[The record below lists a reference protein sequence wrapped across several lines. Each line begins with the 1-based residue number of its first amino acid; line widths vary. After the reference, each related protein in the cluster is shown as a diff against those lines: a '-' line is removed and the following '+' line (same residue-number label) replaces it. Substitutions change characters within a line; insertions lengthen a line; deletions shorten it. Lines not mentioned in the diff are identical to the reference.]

1 MLDLQITVVSY
12 KISLSHLLIYALLGG
27 PLVLYAYMSDYDLG
41 TCHCH
46 CQHLLVYISII
57 DTLVICPQ
65 LSFDNQ
71 QCY

>member
-41 TCHCH
+41 TC
-46 CQHLLVYISII
+46 QHLLVYISII
-57 DTLVICPQ
+57 DTLIICPQ